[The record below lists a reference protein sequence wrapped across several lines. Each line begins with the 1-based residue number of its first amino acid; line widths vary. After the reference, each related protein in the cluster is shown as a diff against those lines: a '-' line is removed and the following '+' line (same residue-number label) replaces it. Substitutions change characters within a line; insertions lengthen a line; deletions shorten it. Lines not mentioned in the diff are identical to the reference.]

1 MTRSSISLLA
11 VAAAAVLAAGCG
23 SSGSSSSSSGGGGGG
38 YGGGNAPAKT
48 TTTAGGA
55 PAASTS
61 GNALA
66 FSADE
71 SGGLAFVPKTMNAK
85 SGSVTLKM
93 ANPAGNSLP
102 HAIAITGGGLS
113 KAGATAQ
120 PGGTSTLTATLK
132 PGTYTFYCPV
142 DGHRAQGMEGQLSV
156 S

>member
-1 MTRSSISLLA
+1 
-11 VAAAAVLAAGCG
+11 VLAAGCG
-23 SSGSSSSSSGGGGGG
+23 SSGSSGSSSSSSGGGGGGGGGG

-48 TTTAGGA
+48 TTTGGA
-55 PAASTS
+55 PASTS

-66 FSADE
+66 LSADE

-85 SGSVTLKM
+85 SGSVTLKL
-93 ANPAGNSLP
+93 ANPSGNSLP

-142 DGHRAQGMEGQLSV
+142 DGHRAQGMEGQLTV